1 MNLKFIDQ
9 DLYREYEE
17 MFKGHEEAWEYLK
30 LSCEY
35 YETVDDEMDEPFD
48 EERKRKLTS
57 LAACVYNTTYWRKYG
72 QMLYL
77 VDRIIHC
84 QYFDSAMWERSDEP
98 WKKRDSKALS
108 HAAVNMVFAVIL
120 LEFGQ
125 DTLDKFSLKFRE
137 HAHKLHLKDIGL

>member
-1 MNLKFIDQ
+1 MNLKFINQ
-9 DLYREYEE
+9 ELYEE
-17 MFKGHEEAWEYLK
+17 YRAMFQGHEDAWEYLK

-35 YETVDDEMDEPFD
+35 YEMVDDEMDEEHDP
-48 EERKRKLTS
+48 ERIRKLAS
-57 LAACVYNTTYWRKYG
+57 LAACVYNTNYWRKHG
-72 QMLYL
+72 AMLYL

-84 QYFDSAMWERSDEP
+84 QYFDSAIWEHADED
-98 WKKRDSKALS
+98 WKKKDAKALS

-137 HAHKLHLKDIGL
+137 HAHLLHLQDKL